1 MADRCGLWFGTMQR
15 MQWVRTPNAGAD
27 MSPVSWGA
35 GGTFLNGGGYQR
47 NAWSSHREYTFEW
60 PDSSSREAAALMQA
74 YRNGTYGRGLIYFID
89 PLIYDQNILPA
100 RWADPSMAI
109 GDEGSPLVYG
119 VYPEGVI
126 TSGSGV
132 NNLPVRSAY
141 YNLNEIAPGYRSDHE
156 TVFIPIPEGYTLYLG
171 SMHQTTG
178 SGGVFVTS
186 VSGAGNNGATAALTP
201 VPNSASNIVPEQFS
215 GGAGVRIWV
224 GKSAA
229 GSASVT
235 LTAMTARLF
244 KTWVTPPPTFLS
256 GPWTPG
262 LGHSGCRF
270 VGNPTYVA
278 NNGINGGRIGYA
290 ATFKEVGDWV

>member
-1 MADRCGLWFGTMQR
+1 MRDRCGLWFGTVER

-27 MSPVSWGA
+27 MSPTSWGA
-35 GGTFLNGGGYQR
+35 GGTFLDGGGYQR

-89 PLIYDQNILPA
+89 PLIYDWNILPA

-109 GDEGSPLVYG
+109 GDEGAPLVRG
-119 VYPEGVI
+119 VYPEGVV
-126 TSGSGV
+126 TSNASV
-132 NNLPVRSAY
+132 NQLPVRSAY
-141 YNLNEIAPGYRSDHE
+141 YNLNDVAAGFRGDEE
-156 TVFIPIPEGYTLYLG
+156 TLFVPIPLGYTLYLG

-178 SGGVFVTS
+178 SGGVFVTP
-186 VSGAGNNGATAALTP
+186 VSQAGNNGPAILLGP
-201 VPNSASNIVPEQFS
+201 VPNNASQIVSQGFS

-229 GSASVT
+229 GAASVT
-235 LTAMTARLF
+235 LTAMTARLYRTG
-244 KTWVTPPPTFLS
+244 KTPPPTFIS
-256 GPWTPG
+256 GPWKTG

-278 NNGINGGRIGYA
+278 NNGRNGGRIGYA